1 MTRELHSSI
10 AARTFLESI
19 ISQGTKGDPS
29 LISQVELWF
38 VTARVFDTF
47 GADLERKSLS
57 FVNDIESFLCTYG
70 IWYREWLPVIMP
82 LSHLRLQGDTS
93 DSIGGAR
100 SQTFDLYFCSSKLYL
115 LSHIVRGSAQGPSE
129 MLTSTHHHERQQD
142 LIRQAFKSAMRI
154 VKAVTSAI
162 DGGVHLG
169 ALPSYLGTIAAFAC
183 ILLLRISRSQHSH
196 ITSDEDKINMLQ
208 SLRDLSIT
216 LQSSLQSTTGQTCP
230 TYSPTIPLV
239 RIARASTTINL
250 ANNAMQAAAPLDRQ
264 CDDGAARSY
273 DMHLHSPTLAAD
285 SSWFTSEFA
294 DLDFNFLG
302 DMNIDW
308 DGQLPLPLNH

>member
-19 ISQGTKGDPS
+19 FSQGTKGDPS
-29 LISQVELWF
+29 LISQVELWS

-82 LSHLRLQGDTS
+82 LSHLRVRGDTNGS
-93 DSIGGAR
+93 TRGTR
-100 SQTFDLYFCSSKLYL
+100 SQIFDLYLCSSKLYL
-115 LSHIVRGSAQGPSE
+115 LSHVFRGPAQGQLE
-129 MLTSTHHHERQQD
+129 TLTSTHQQERHQN
-142 LIRQAFKSAMRI
+142 LARQAFDSAIRI
-154 VKAVTSAI
+154 IKAVTSLIEA
-162 DGGVHLG
+162 GVDLG
-169 ALPSYLGTIAAFAC
+169 VLSTYLGTSTAFAC
-183 ILLLRISRSQHSH
+183 ILLLRISRSQDSH
-196 ITSDEDKINMLQ
+196 IASDEDKMNMLQ
-208 SLRDLSIT
+208 SLRDFSTT
-216 LQSSLQSTTGQTCP
+216 LQRSLQSTTNQACP

-239 RIARASTTINL
+239 RIARALTTIDL
-250 ANNAMQAAAPLDRQ
+250 ANDAMQAAAPLDRQ

-273 DMHLHSPTLAAD
+273 DIHLHSPTLAD
-285 SSWFTSEFA
+285 NSSLFTSEFA
-294 DLDFNFLG
+294 DLDFNFLE